1 MKIGLEFLDRCAVET
16 GFFTATLEKVIRL
29 GEIAGDIGRDAL
41 LGRVLA
47 LKGGTALNLG
57 QGPPRRLSVDLD
69 FNYIGS
75 RDIEQMQVD
84 RPLVES
90 GIERIARQRG
100 YRVQRSRDEHAG
112 RKMYLEYLSALGP
125 ATRIAVDLN
134 FLFRVPLL
142 GTERRELWQPGDLD
156 RPTIVFVSLQEI
168 VAGKLLALLG
178 RTAARDVYDVAIL
191 HDRAGDLLSSTSFR
205 SLFVALSSTL
215 DHPLTRYGRERLD
228 RVTGSRF
235 EEQVREMLTAEEAID
250 LDEVKGKAWAAV
262 GPLLEL
268 TANEREFV
276 RLVNDEG
283 ELRLDLLFPHT
294 NELANRL
301 ASHPAIQWKLVNVR
315 HHRANASSQN

>member
-1 MKIGLEFLDRCAVET
+1 
-16 GFFTATLEKVIRL
+16 
-29 GEIAGDIGRDAL
+29 
-41 LGRVLA
+41 
-47 LKGGTALNLG
+47 
-57 QGPPRRLSVDLD
+57 
-69 FNYIGS
+69 
-75 RDIEQMQVD
+75 
-84 RPLVES
+84 
-90 GIERIARQRG
+90 
-100 YRVQRSRDEHAG
+100 
-112 RKMYLEYLSALGP
+112 MYLEYLSALGP
-125 ATRIAVDLN
+125 PTRIEVDLN

-250 LDEVKGKAWAAV
+250 LDE
-262 GPLLEL
+262 
-268 TANEREFV
+268 
-276 RLVNDEG
+276 
-283 ELRLDLLFPHT
+283 
-294 NELANRL
+294 LANRL